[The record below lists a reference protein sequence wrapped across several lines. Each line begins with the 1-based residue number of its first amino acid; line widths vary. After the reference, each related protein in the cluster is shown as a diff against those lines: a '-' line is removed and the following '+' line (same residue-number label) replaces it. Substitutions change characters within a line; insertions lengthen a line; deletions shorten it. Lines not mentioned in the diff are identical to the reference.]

1 MKIRHKPVKR
11 SQGRPTATQPGVG
24 RDALIDAARVLLQ
37 ELPPAQVTSTA
48 IARRAEADPALV
60 RYYFG
65 NRANLLL
72 EVAKQIGAEANRPP
86 PDAGNAMELLVDF
99 IHSTFRFTRSAKHM
113 QRLMIEEIDTTS
125 SSEMRK
131 RAREWNQQ
139 PVGYYA
145 QLQKLDGADQL
156 IDFNPLFMHI
166 AVVGMSDF
174 FVSGAPLIE
183 LLVPEGTDMKK
194 LGQQYEEFVA
204 QLVLKGLEKRYPRS
218 ATQRLR

>member
-1 MKIRHKPVKR
+1 MKVRHKPAKR
-11 SQGRPTATQPGVG
+11 SQGRPTATERGVG
-24 RDALIDAARVLLQ
+24 RETLIDAARALLQ

-48 IARRAEADPALV
+48 IARRAGADPALV

-65 NRANLLL
+65 NRENLLL
-72 EVAKQIGAEANRPP
+72 EVAKQIGAEASRPP
-86 PDAGNAMELLVDF
+86 PETGNATELLVEF
-99 IHSTFRFTRSAKHM
+99 IRSTFRFTRSAKHM

-139 PVGYYA
+139 PVDYYA
-145 QLQKLDGADQL
+145 KLQKLDGADHL

-194 LGQQYEEFVA
+194 LGRQYEEFVA
-204 QLVLKGLEKRYPRS
+204 QLVLKGLEKRYPS
-218 ATQRLR
+218 ATQQLR